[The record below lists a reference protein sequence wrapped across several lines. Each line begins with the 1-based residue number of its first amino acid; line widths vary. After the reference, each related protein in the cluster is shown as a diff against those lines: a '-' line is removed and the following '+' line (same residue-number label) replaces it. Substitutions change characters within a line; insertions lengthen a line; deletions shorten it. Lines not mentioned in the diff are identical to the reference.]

1 MGRFLYSRNGTTTGS
16 GKWPKLFN
24 SDLLEDFVF
33 HIGPA
38 GYPEGS
44 KNPLDALQKVKEKGL
59 NAIELQFVRQAKMGK
74 EKARSIGERARELD
88 LLVSAHAP
96 YYINFNSRNEETVE
110 KSIEW
115 VLRTAEIASNA
126 GVWIIVVHAALYH
139 GMSPDDVTGVVMR
152 CIERCL
158 DLMQE
163 RSLNPPIIGL
173 ETMGKKAAWGRIDEI
188 GEIVRSID
196 GVVPVVDFAH
206 LHALGGGNLDSLEA
220 VRSCLDSVLSYYD
233 GHLHCHYSS
242 VEFGERGER
251 RHLPIEEGQPPFETI
266 AEALGD
272 WDSDVTIISETP
284 SPLHGASVMQE
295 ILNSKSENRI

>member
-1 MGRFLYSRNGTTTGS
+1 MLLHTPKRL
-16 GKWPKLFN
+16 PKLFN
-24 SDLLEDFVF
+24 SNLLEDFVF
-33 HIGPA
+33 YVGPA

-44 KNPLDALQKVKEKGL
+44 KNPLDALQRVKERGL

-74 EKARSIGERARELD
+74 AKAESIRERARELD

-96 YYINFNSRNEETVE
+96 YYINFNSRKMETVE
-110 KSIEW
+110 KSIDW
-115 VLRTAEIASNA
+115 VLKVAEIASNTGA
-126 GVWIIVVHAALYH
+126 WVIVVHAALYH
-139 GMSPDDVTGVVMR
+139 GMSPDAVTDVVMR

-158 DLMQE
+158 DLMRE
-163 RSLNPPIIGL
+163 RYLNPPLIGL

-188 GEIVRSID
+188 GEIVGSID

-206 LHALGGGNLDSLEA
+206 LHALGGGSLDSLEA
-220 VRSCLDSVLSYYD
+220 VRSCLDGILSYYD

-251 RHLPIEEGQPPFETI
+251 RHLPIEEAQPPFEKI
-266 AEALGD
+266 AEAIGD

-284 SPLHGASVMQE
+284 SPLHGALVMQE
-295 ILNSKSENRI
+295 ILNSQSENRI